1 MSRFLYQVLEGILS
15 RAKGRSYALDHR
27 IPFRL
32 LCMILLRRA
41 WWLVRGTIKTTL
53 FAWRPAAVFMASGVS
68 LRNASMCHFGKG
80 VTLEQGVVLD
90 GLSYNGVHLGDNVT
104 IGAYSEIR
112 SSMLTSLGAGLRCGK
127 NSGCGAYSFI
137 GAGGPIFIG
146 ENVIMGQHVAFH
158 AENHIFD
165 STDMPIRNQGVSKTG
180 ITIEDDCWVG
190 ANVTF
195 LDGCYVGRG
204 CVIAAGSVVRGM
216 IPPYSVIAGVPAKVK
231 KSRLATSDRQ
241 DMVEV
246 G

>member
-1 MSRFLYQVLEGILS
+1 MSRLFYRILESILS
-15 RAKGRSYALDHR
+15 RTKGRSYALDQR

-32 LCMILLRRA
+32 MCMILLRRA
-41 WWLVRGTIKTTL
+41 TWLVRGMIKTTL
-53 FAWRPAAVFMASGVS
+53 FAWRPAAVFMASDVT
-68 LRNASMCHFGKG
+68 LRNASMCRFGKG
-80 VTLEQGVVLD
+80 VTLEKGVLLD
-90 GLSYNGVHLGDNVT
+90 GLSFNGVHLGDNVT
-104 IGAYSEIR
+104 IGSYSEIR
-112 SSMLTSLGAGLRCGK
+112 SSMLTSLGTGLRFGNNSACGP
-127 NSGCGAYSFI
+127 YSFI
-137 GAGGPIFIG
+137 GAGGPVFIG

-165 STDMPIRNQGVSKTG
+165 STDVFIRNQGVTKTG

-204 CVIAAGSVVRGM
+204 CVIAAGSVVRGT

-231 KSRLATSDRQ
+231 KSRLAASNRQ
-241 DMVEV
+241 DTVEV